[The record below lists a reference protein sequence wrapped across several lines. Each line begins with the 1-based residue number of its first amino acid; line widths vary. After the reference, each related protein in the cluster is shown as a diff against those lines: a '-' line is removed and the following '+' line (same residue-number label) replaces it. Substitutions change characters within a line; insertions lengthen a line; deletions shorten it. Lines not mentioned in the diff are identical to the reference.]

1 MLLKYIFSKERRALS
16 INRNPRVIWL
26 TGLSGSGKTTLA
38 SHLEQVWKREG
49 IPCYVL
55 DGDQVRR
62 GLNRDLG
69 FSPEDR
75 RENLRRIAEVSKL
88 FLDSG
93 THIIAAFI
101 SPHEQDREM
110 VKSMFGPGE
119 FVEVYVKCSVEVCE
133 QRDPKGLYQKAKRG
147 EIPNFTGISAGYDIP
162 NKPDIII
169 DTELQDVELSIS
181 LLVAALQ
188 RHALA

>member
-1 MLLKYIFSKERRALS
+1 MNSS
-16 INRNPRVIWL
+16 PRVVWL

-38 SHLEQVWKREG
+38 SHLEQVWIKDG

-75 RENLRRIAEVSKL
+75 KENLRRIAEVSKL
-88 FLDSG
+88 FIDAG
-93 THIIAAFI
+93 MNIIAAFI
-101 SPHEQDREM
+101 SPHEEDREM
-110 VKSMFGPGE
+110 VKSMFSPGE
-119 FVEVYVKCSVEVCE
+119 FVEVYVKCSVETCE
-133 QRDPKGLYQKAKRG
+133 QRDPKGLYKKARNG
-147 EIPNFTGISAGYDIP
+147 EIPNFTGISAVYDIP

-169 DTELQDVELSIS
+169 DTELQDVETSIDR
-181 LLVAALQ
+181 LVRELQ
-188 RHALA
+188 RHQLA

>member
-1 MLLKYIFSKERRALS
+1 MS
-16 INRNPRVIWL
+16 INKNPRVIWL

-49 IPCYVL
+49 IPCYML

-93 THIIAAFI
+93 TNVIAAFI

-110 VKSMFGPGE
+110 VKSMFEPGE

-133 QRDPKGLYQKAKRG
+133 QRDPKGLYQKARRG
-147 EIPNFTGISAGYDIP
+147 EISNFTGISAGYDIP

-169 DTELQDVELSIS
+169 DTELQDIELSVS
-181 LLVAALQ
+181 LLVTALQ